1 MTITFYDCAP
11 APSPR
16 RVRMF
21 LAEKGMTVPT
31 VQVDLRAG
39 EHLGE
44 AFRKLNPWGTV
55 PVLLLDDGTAIS
67 EASAC
72 CRYLE
77 EIHPVPPLLGCTPK
91 ERAVVLMWDHRC
103 EIDGFLACAEAFRNE
118 AKGMKGRALPGPLN
132 LEQIPALAERGRARV
147 RHFFDVM
154 NARLAESPFVAG
166 ESFSVADIT
175 AFVSIEFA
183 AWMKLTPPEDAAALN
198 HWLEAMRARPSAN
211 V

>member
-1 MTITFYDCAP
+1 MTIKFYDCAP

-39 EHLGE
+39 EHLTD

-55 PVLLLDDGTAIS
+55 PVLELGDGTAIS

-72 CRYLE
+72 CRYIE
-77 EIHPVPPLLGCTPK
+77 EIHPVPPLLGRNPK
-91 ERAVVLMWDHRC
+91 ERAVVAMWDHRC
-103 EIDGFLACAEAFRNE
+103 EIDGFFAAAEAFRNE
-118 AKGMKGRALPGPLN
+118 AKGMKGRALPGPLGH
-132 LEQIPALAERGRARV
+132 EQIPALAERGKARV
-147 RHFFDVM
+147 THFFQVM
-154 NARLAESPFVAG
+154 NERLGESPFVAG
-166 ESFSVADIT
+166 DTFTVADIT
-175 AFVSIEFA
+175 TFVTIEFA
-183 AWMKLTPPEDAAALN
+183 GWLKLAPGEDAAALN
-198 HWLEAMRARPSAN
+198 RWLEAMRARPSAK